1 MFLLTGISLIKSKNF
16 GAGGKNTNV
25 FGKRFEF
32 KTNNKERLLSK
43 GFIKTM
49 IGKKTNVFDKKT
61 FDKNVKA
68 FDKKTFD
75 KKIFDKNVKVFDKK
89 KSNVFN
95 TCSYLSNINILENR
109 SIVFVLQTG
118 FKKYM
123 KHKYNIE
130 LFRFPDEA
138 YIIKDKLHN
147 KTIVKI
153 LEKKEQ
159 HVEGSMET
167 KLWSG
172 PSLKREYEIILGT
185 GFEVHYGFCVSA
197 FLKQKL
203 ESDIPKYMILRQIL
217 RENHIE
223 VLFGD
228 DEDYFEKLDEW
239 VNG

>member
-1 MFLLTGISLIKSKNF
+1 MNFRNVFFLTSISIINCKGKNF

-43 GFIKTM
+43 GFIK
-49 IGKKTNVFDKKT
+49 KV
-61 FDKNVKA
+61 FDKNVKVV
-68 FDKKTFD
+68 DKNVKNV
-75 KKIFDKNVKVFDKK
+75 KVVDKNVKVFD
-89 KSNVFN
+89 

-109 SIVFVLQTG
+109 NIEFVLHTG
-118 FKKYM
+118 LKKYM
-123 KHKYNIE
+123 KHKYDIE

-138 YIIKDKLHN
+138 YIIKDKLCK

-172 PSLKREYEIILGT
+172 PSLKREYEIILGP

-239 VNG
+239 VKV

>member
-1 MFLLTGISLIKSKNF
+1 MNFRNVFFLTSISLINGKGKNF

-43 GFIKTM
+43 GFIK
-49 IGKKTNVFDKKT
+49 KVFEKNEKNVKIV
-61 FDKNVKA
+61 DKNVKIV
-68 FDKKTFD
+68 DKNVKVV
-75 KKIFDKNVKVFDKK
+75 DKNVKVFD
-89 KSNVFN
+89 

-109 SIVFVLQTG
+109 NIEFVLHTG
-118 FKKYM
+118 LKKYM
-123 KHKYNIE
+123 KHKYDIE

-138 YIIKDKLHN
+138 YIIKDKLCK

-172 PSLKREYEIILGT
+172 PSLKREYEIILGP

-239 VNG
+239 IKV

>member
-1 MFLLTGISLIKSKNF
+1 MNLINVLLLTSISLIKGKNF
-16 GAGGKNTNV
+16 GAGGKNTNF

-32 KTNNKERLLSK
+32 KTNNKERLLTK

-49 IGKKTNVFDKKT
+49 FCKKTNV
-61 FDKNVKA
+61 
-68 FDKKTFD
+68 FD

-89 KSNVFN
+89 IFDKKKSNVFD

-109 SIVFVLQTG
+109 SIVFVLHTG
-118 FKKYM
+118 LKKYM
-123 KHKYNIE
+123 KYKYNIE

-172 PSLKREYEIILGT
+172 PSLKREYEIILGP

-203 ESDIPKYMILRQIL
+203 ESDIPKYMILRQIW

-239 VNG
+239 ING

>member
-1 MFLLTGISLIKSKNF
+1 MNLKNVLLLTGISIINGKGKNF
-16 GAGGKNTNV
+16 GAGGMNTNL

-32 KTNNKERLLSK
+32 KTNNKDRLLSN
-43 GFIKTM
+43 GYIK
-49 IGKKTNVFDKKT
+49 
-61 FDKNVKA
+61 
-68 FDKKTFD
+68 
-75 KKIFDKNVKVFDKK
+75 KVFGKCTYLLKSISLEKK
-89 KSNVFN
+89 N
-95 TCSYLSNINILENR
+95 
-109 SIVFVLQTG
+109 IVFVLHTDL
-118 FKKYM
+118 KKYV

-138 YIIKDKLHN
+138 YIIKDNLN
-147 KTIVKI
+147 KKTVVKI

-172 PSLKREYEIILGT
+172 PSLKREYEIMLGP

-203 ESDIPKYMILRQIL
+203 ESDIPKYMILRQIW
-217 RENHIE
+217 RENNIQ

-228 DEDYFEKLDEW
+228 DEDYFDKLDEW
-239 VNG
+239 INV

>member
-1 MFLLTGISLIKSKNF
+1 MNFRNVFLLTSISFIKSKNF

-32 KTNNKERLLSK
+32 KTNNKERLLAK

-49 IGKKTNVFDKKT
+49 FCKKTNVFDKKT
-61 FDKNVKA
+61 NV
-68 FDKKTFD
+68 FDKKT
-75 KKIFDKNVKVFDKK
+75 INKNVKVFD
-89 KSNVFN
+89 

-109 SIVFVLQTG
+109 SIVFVLHTG
-118 FKKYM
+118 LKKYM

-172 PSLKREYEIILGT
+172 PSLKREYEIILGPE
-185 GFEVHYGFCVSA
+185 FEVHYGFCVSA
-197 FLKQKL
+197 FFKRKL

-239 VNG
+239 ING